1 MESYEGSRVEV
12 FEIYVAPLAAYSTGR
27 DTGCWITVTKNEDE
41 LRASIETLLKDC
53 PYSTADSDWRVHDY
67 RGFYGV
73 GNSLGEHPSLSDL
86 SKTVELIEIHG
97 EMAAKLIDHFC
108 GDVDEAV
115 RHLND
120 KYLGAYGSLTEY
132 AEQSVQAR
140 IEGKIPDL
148 VAPYVDYEAMARDW
162 DLGGEIF
169 AIEVGSIS
177 TTGEEQKVVH
187 IFSNRPTS

>member
-1 MESYEGSRVEV
+1 MESYGNSRIDV
-12 FEIYVAPLAAYSTGR
+12 FEIYVAPLAAYSAGQDTGR
-27 DTGCWITVTKNEDE
+27 WVSVTKNEDE
-41 LRASIETLLKDC
+41 LRASIEALLKDC

-73 GNSLGEHPSLSDL
+73 GNSLGEHPSLRDL
-86 SKTVELIEIHG
+86 SKTSELIGLHG
-97 EMAAKLIDHFC
+97 EMAAKLIDYFC
-108 GDVDEAV
+108 GDVGEAV
-115 RHLND
+115 RHLSD
-120 KYLGAYGSLTEY
+120 KYLGAYSSLTEY
-132 AEQSVQAR
+132 ASESIIAR

-169 AIEVGSIS
+169 AIDVCSIG

-187 IFSNRPTS
+187 VFSNRPTS